1 MKDDQPPRRI
11 GKTARLPARQGGH
24 RQGKKK
30 SPEAD
35 TRALLEY
42 IVPRL
47 EVLETTFFRR

>member
-1 MKDDQPPRRI
+1 MTSHLAGLGRPLACQP
-11 GKTARLPARQGGH
+11 GKVVIAR
-24 RQGKKK
+24 GKKK